1 MLENEITENEA
12 LSIARVM
19 PCFSK
24 EYFINILEKRLKDA
38 FTNVSHRAEYNR
50 LNEAI
55 LTVKELLPPSYF
67 EECEHKNKTQ
77 HFSDVFGHYFTCKDC
92 LKDL

>member
-1 MLENEITENEA
+1 MSKNTKPSKA
-12 LSIARVM
+12 LVKTAVM

-24 EYFINILEKRLKDA
+24 EYFIDILEKRLKDT
-38 FTNVSHRAEYNR
+38 FSNGSHRAEYNR

-67 EECEHKNKTQ
+67 EECEHNNKTQ
-77 HFSDVFGHYFTCKDC
+77 HFSDVFGNYFTCKDC